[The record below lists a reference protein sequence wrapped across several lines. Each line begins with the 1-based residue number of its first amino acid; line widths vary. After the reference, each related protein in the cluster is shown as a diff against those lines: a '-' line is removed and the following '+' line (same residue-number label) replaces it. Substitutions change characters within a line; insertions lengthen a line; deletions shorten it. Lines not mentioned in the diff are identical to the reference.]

1 MKRLGPTRLVLI
13 NSGPYDYAD
22 VDLTRSGH
30 LVGENNVGKTSLIS
44 VLQFLY
50 LADQQQMRFAEP
62 MDITREFYFP
72 SERSFIVFE
81 LNTPEGTQCLL
92 IQGLGPAQQHD
103 YARWIYQGP
112 FERARYLEG
121 KRVRNPKEIV
131 SELAAVADARRVK
144 PTELRQA
151 LTGKRRRDGLP
162 LLGIVPVRQAGDY
175 EQFVGVFRNLIHL
188 DRVRQHE
195 LKQLVIEISRGE
207 IRSTEINLLNEYGP
221 LFEGI
226 RRDTNSL
233 EAFEHVKVSIEE
245 ALDADAYRVR
255 CRERIGSM
263 WRHYVS
269 QQHDAIEILGEGLAQ
284 AEREKQDLESEAG
297 DITQEDQRLNEAIRE
312 VDREIG
318 GLKSLIEQLNREEKE
333 LVDRDE
339 AFERQ
344 ALTVAEGEHDRVKA
358 RLHRAVAQD
367 SVERV
372 ERRLES
378 ACSERERLEWQWQN
392 LETLVAT
399 WLLRHYDA
407 STLEGLFGVLNPAL
421 LGQQFADDGV
431 VIRDEAALHRH
442 VETLLERIHERR
454 YRDES
459 ISISLNDLPDA
470 QLGSYLD
477 EKAMRQRLDD
487 LESAITEDQ
496 VALEAARERESLIK
510 EDERLKREIKTIR
523 EQLAAFES
531 LQRMRR
537 SAEDEG
543 WVARKDDLEAVR
555 EQLEHE
561 RKELEERRRRHAAR
575 QRENYDETKRLT
587 DDRDEIERRHRELF
601 ERVNEHP
608 ERFDREGTL
617 PERLP
622 ISVQETAREIEQIL
636 NEEEECS
643 RRVRDALQRIGS
655 QPHQSRLMGD
665 GSEAERLIQLRER
678 LEAADEE
685 RQALQK
691 RWAGLLKGL
700 SQAAAQLIDGLD
712 VLDRQCHGLNRKISQ
727 LAISNLQGLSVR
739 IDRVREIRDQ
749 LLALKEQGSTQPEL
763 GLGEASDVD
772 MEAARAHVDKALRE
786 RPLIRLSDAF
796 ELAFDVIQPDGKK
809 RSYGQLNKIQSDG
822 TTVTIKVVMNLLM
835 MRGLMDSRQ
844 TVNIPFYL
852 DEVGKLSPNNVQ
864 SVVTLAR
871 SQDFVP
877 ILASPSE
884 LEVAEVLYLLRPTA
898 RNRLVLTADHRVEVE
913 RSVGQ
918 ANG

>member
-50 LADQQQMRFAEP
+50 LADQQQMHFAEP

-72 SERSFIVFE
+72 TERSFIVFE

-103 YARWIYQGP
+103 YARWIYKGP
-112 FERARYLEG
+112 FNRAHYLEG
-121 KRVRNPKEIV
+121 KRVRHPKEIV
-131 SELAAVADARRVK
+131 SQLAAVAEARRVK

-233 EAFEHVKVSIEE
+233 EAFEHVRVSIEE

-255 CRERIGSM
+255 CRERFAPM

-269 QQHDAIEILGEGLAQ
+269 RQQDAIEILAEGLAQ
-284 AEREKQDLESEAG
+284 AEREKQALESEAD
-297 DITQEDQRLNEAIRE
+297 DIAQEDRRLNEATRE

-318 GLKSLIEQLNREEKE
+318 GLKSLIEQLNGEERK
-333 LVDRDE
+333 LADWDE

-344 ALTVAEGEHDRVKA
+344 ALTVAEGELSEVQA

-378 ACSERERLEWQWQN
+378 ARSERTRLERQWEN

-407 STLEGLFGVLNPAL
+407 STLQRLFGVLNPAL
-421 LGQQFADDGV
+421 LGQQLADDGL
-431 VIRDEAALHRH
+431 VIRDEAGLRRH
-442 VETLLERIHERR
+442 VDTLLERIHDGR

-459 ISISLNDLPDA
+459 ISISLDELPDA
-470 QLGSYLD
+470 QLSSYLD
-477 EKAMRQRLDD
+477 EKAMQQRLDD
-487 LESAITEDQ
+487 LESAIREDQ
-496 VALEAARERESLIK
+496 LALEAARERESLIK
-510 EDERLKREIKTIR
+510 EAERLKNEIKTIR
-523 EQLAAFES
+523 ERLAAFES
-531 LQRMRR
+531 LRRMRKR
-537 SAEDEG
+537 AEDEQ
-543 WVARKDDLEAVR
+543 WVARNDGLEAER
-555 EQLEHE
+555 ERLEHN
-561 RKELEERRRRHAAR
+561 RTELEERRRRHGAR
-575 QRENYDETKRLT
+575 QRVNHDETKRLS
-587 DDRDEIERRHRELF
+587 DEREQIERRHRELF
-601 ERVNEHP
+601 ERVNERP
-608 ERFDREGTL
+608 ERFDQEGAASDSL
-617 PERLP
+617 PD
-622 ISVQETAREIEQIL
+622 SVEEIAREIEQLLDQEDEYSGRIQ
-636 NEEEECS
+636 
-643 RRVRDALQRIGS
+643 DALRRIS
-655 QPHQSRLMGD
+655 NQPHTSRLMGD

-678 LEAADEE
+678 LEAAEEE
-685 RQALQK
+685 RRALQK

-712 VLDRQCHGLNRKISQ
+712 VLDRQCHGLNRKIAR
-727 LAISNLQGLSVR
+727 LAISNLQGLSIR
-739 IDRVREIRDQ
+739 IERVRAIRNQ
-749 LLALKEQGSTQPEL
+749 LLALKEQGSTQTEL

-772 MEAARAHVDKALRE
+772 MEAALSHVDKALRE
-786 RPLIRLSDAF
+786 RPVIRLSDAF

-809 RSYGQLNKIQSDG
+809 RSYGQLNQIQSDG
-822 TTVTIKVVMNLLM
+822 TTVTIKVVMNLLL
-835 MRGLMDSRQ
+835 MRGLLDSRQ
-844 TVNIPFYL
+844 AVSIPFYL

-864 SVVTLAR
+864 SVVALAR

-884 LEVAEVLYLLRPTA
+884 LEVAEVLYLLRPTS
-898 RNRLVLTADHRVEVE
+898 RNRLVLTPDHRVEVE
-913 RSVGQ
+913 RSVEQ
-918 ANG
+918 ASG